1 VSLLFVSQF
10 VFADSSLTD
19 VAFGSDQVKNY
30 TDISISYL
38 SQILGTVGNV
48 LHGTNGQ
55 VLGQMFYVFNTG
67 VLIAAGIW
75 LCYTVLTILLKSSQE
90 GSFSGQNR
98 NAAVIFL
105 KIALGIAFL
114 VPSPSTGYNVLQ
126 AVVAKVVVYGVD
138 LADSVWNKTLDYMSD
153 GGTIFSITSIMGD
166 NGNFSDKDDSILK
179 TQQARNAINAITTVL
194 ANTTCLYQ
202 ANSTRMVPA
211 HLIVDNNKYQLQFPG
226 PNDDELT
233 NPGCGYISWD
243 VGNFCSTSAADP
255 TDEMAAKKCSYYQQA
270 IYQVVTDLWQTG
282 LTYANHYPVKS
293 DDNDLGSLTSGL
305 TADDLKTQAQTAIV
319 NAFIDYINLVL
330 PVTRMD
336 NEVIGE
342 QKDFY
347 AEEARVGGWM
357 TAGEFYWKLIQYN
370 EALSKATGNITVP
383 ISEKATKPQ
392 TAQNVFPPDS
402 SVIVDGTNYKTANNM
417 INDLPS
423 DGSMLTLL
431 QNELHMDGTDLESAM
446 TKTTLH
452 LKDKILAYGSIA
464 GATAAAGPVG
474 GVLMS
479 MFTAPTEDFDSLM
492 RAITNTNRNP
502 LLWARAVGQAML
514 QLASTYLMT
523 LSAVFSVLGIVGSL
537 VIQVQPLGMGM
548 STALSTL
555 ANVLISI
562 LKMMVVPLMFICV
575 LGGVVL
581 AYYLPLYPYFVFLFG
596 CAAFFLNVI
605 EGFLAAPLVALGLT
619 HPEGHDFL
627 GKAEQ
632 SLILLLNLFVRPTLM
647 IFGLIVGILV
657 SYVLFELIQHGIMTV
672 FSSINIMGGKGAD
685 FGSKLSGLMFLKA
698 AYGTYG
704 FLSSLV
710 LLIILSMYV
719 LLIQQCAVLAFSG
732 IYKFPN
738 KIMRWIGGFEQQDD
752 SAMLAEQ
759 QKGIV
764 SQGGGQGAK
773 MATDQVSQ
781 AAKGATD
788 KIGEAGKKK
797 QGGG

>member
-10 VFADSSLTD
+10 VFADSSFTD

-30 TDISISYL
+30 TDLSISYL

-67 VLIAAGIW
+67 VLIAAGVW

-105 KIALGIAFL
+105 KIALGMAFL

-138 LADSVWNKTLDYMSD
+138 LADSVWNKTLDYMAD
-153 GGTIFSITSIMGD
+153 GGTIFSTTTVMGD
-166 NGNFSDKDDSILK
+166 KGEFDDSVLS
-179 TQQARNAINAITTVL
+179 TQQASNAITAITTVL

-202 ANSTRMVPA
+202 ANSTRKSAANM
-211 HLIVDNNKYQLQFPG
+211 IVDNKNYQLQFPG
-226 PNDDELT
+226 PNDDANATSLS

-243 VGNFCSTSAADP
+243 VNSSCTDAANERLSPDAR
-255 TDEMAAKKCSYYQQA
+255 DKSAKKCAYYQQA

-282 LTYANHYPVKS
+282 LTYANYYPVTNDDEDAASMTTGLTS
-293 DDNDLGSLTSGL
+293 DDLT
-305 TADDLKTQAQTAIV
+305 TQAKTSIV

-330 PVTRMD
+330 PATRLD
-336 NEVIGE
+336 NKVIE
-342 QKDFY
+342 DQKDFY
-347 AEEARVGGWM
+347 QTTAREGGWM
-357 TAGEFYWKLIQYN
+357 TAGEFYWQLIQYN
-370 EALSKATGNITVP
+370 EALSKATGQITEP
-383 ISEKATKPQ
+383 ISDSSAGI
-392 TAQNVFPPDS
+392 QNVFPPDS
-402 SVIVDGTNYKTANNM
+402 SVLTDNYKVANDVITALPLDGT
-417 INDLPS
+417 
-423 DGSMLTLL
+423 MLALL
-431 QNELHMDGTDLESAM
+431 KSELNLSGTDLKSAM
-446 TKTTLH
+446 GHATLD
-452 LKDKILAYGSIA
+452 LKDKMLAYGSI
-464 GATAAAGPVG
+464 GAAAVTTGPVG
-474 GVLMS
+474 AAIVS
-479 MFTAPTEDFDSLM
+479 IFTAPTEDFDHLM
-492 RAITNTNRNP
+492 KTLTSTDTNP

-514 QLASTYLMT
+514 KLASTYLIT
-523 LSAVFSVLGIVGSL
+523 LSVVFSVLGIAGSL
-537 VIQVQPLGMGM
+537 IIQVQPLGVGV
-548 STALSTL
+548 STALGTL
-555 ANVLISI
+555 ANAIISI

-575 LGGVVL
+575 LGGVIL

-596 CAAFFLNVI
+596 CAAFLLNVI

-657 SYVLFELIQHGIMTV
+657 SYVLFELIQHGILVV
-672 FSSINIMGGKGAD
+672 FGAIGIMGNGGAD
-685 FGSKLSGLMFLKA
+685 FGKTLSGLMFLKA

-704 FLSSLV
+704 FLSSLI
-710 LLIILSMYV
+710 LLIVLSMYV
-719 LLIQQCAVLAFSG
+719 LLIQQCTVLAFSG

-738 KIMRWIGGFEQQDD
+738 KIMRWIGGFEQQDE

-788 KIGEAGKKK
+788 KMGEAGKKK
-797 QGGG
+797 